1 MNDTLNPPITVLIKL
16 GSIAVHA
23 DELISPKGH
32 EFDKIALMSLLSD
45 PELIRWLEEMD
56 KMAFLP
62 KKR

>member
-32 EFDKIALMSLLSD
+32 EFDKIALSSLLSD
-45 PELIRWLEEMD
+45 PELIKWLEEMD